1 MSDAEL
7 NLTQATPVQA
17 APPRPRQAKRKSSL
31 LSVRG
36 MKKLLATC
44 LATHNPRT
52 AYLLNC
58 RNRRLRSVKIPG
70 CVDDLRIR
78 TGTSDALLLREAV
91 LAGFD
96 FREYHV
102 PLAIQ
107 PRTILDIGA
116 NTGIVSLTLIRK
128 YSGAR
133 VIAFEPLP
141 ENFALLEYNLRNLD
155 NVLAVPFGLGRETG
169 VMEYYASDD
178 PTNLGGGTF
187 HPNPPQLER
196 SCGKLQILS
205 PVEALRRFD
214 IRDVDLIKIDTEGAE
229 HDILTGFPEGVLSR
243 VSVIVGELHSV
254 KDEET
259 LEFLSRWFDV
269 RRGPSKG
276 RMSLFTAINKSCSS
290 NRVVCY
296 HPG

>member
-7 NLTQATPVQA
+7 NLTQATQVRA
-17 APPRPRQAKRKSSL
+17 APVKPRPAKRKSSL

-36 MKKLLATC
+36 LKKLLATC

-58 RNRRLRSVKIPG
+58 RNRRLRSVKVPG
-70 CVDDLRIR
+70 CVGDLRIR

-116 NTGIVSLTLIRK
+116 NTGIVSLTFKRK

-133 VIAFEPLP
+133 IIAFEPLQ
-141 ENFALLEYNLRNLD
+141 ENFALLEYNLRSLD
-155 NVLAVPFGLGRETG
+155 NVLAVPIGLGRETG
-169 VMEYYASDD
+169 EMEYYTSDD

-187 HPNPPQLER
+187 YPNPSQMDR
-196 SCGKLQILS
+196 ACGKLQILS
-205 PVEALRRFD
+205 PVDAMRKFD

-229 HDILTGFPEGVLSR
+229 HDILTGFPESVISR

-259 LEFLSRWFDV
+259 LDFLSRWFDV
-269 RRGPSKG
+269 YREPSKG
-276 RMSLFTAINKSCSS
+276 RMSLFTAINKSCASE
-290 NRVVCY
+290 
-296 HPG
+296 

>member
-7 NLTQATPVQA
+7 NLGPTTQVRA
-17 APPRPRQAKRKSSL
+17 APAKPRQAKRKSSL

-36 MKKLLATC
+36 LKKLLATC

-58 RNRRLRSVKIPG
+58 RNRRIRSVRIPG
-70 CVDDLRIR
+70 CASDLRIR

-91 LAGFD
+91 LSGFD

-102 PLAIQ
+102 PLKMK

-116 NTGIVSLTLIRK
+116 NTGIVSLTLRQK
-128 YSGAR
+128 YAGAR
-133 VIAFEPLP
+133 LIAFEPLQ

-155 NVLAVPFGLGRETG
+155 NVLTVPFGLGRETG
-169 VMEYYASDD
+169 EMEYYASDD
-178 PTNLGGGTF
+178 DANLGGGSF
-187 HPNPPQLER
+187 HPNPSQMNR
-196 SCGKLQILS
+196 ACGKLQILS
-205 PVEALRRFD
+205 PVDALKRFD

-229 HDILTGFPEGVLSR
+229 HDILTGFPEQVISR

-259 LEFLSRWFDV
+259 LAFLSQWFNL

-276 RMSLFTAINKSCSS
+276 RMSLFTAINKSCASQS
-290 NRVVCY
+290 
-296 HPG
+296 

>member
-1 MSDAEL
+1 MSNAKL
-7 NLTQATPVQA
+7 NLTQATQVPA
-17 APPRPRQAKRKSSL
+17 ARVKPRQAKRKSSL

-36 MKKLLATC
+36 VKKLLATC

-58 RNRRLRSVKIPG
+58 RSRRLRSIKITG
-70 CVDDLRIR
+70 CVGDLRIR

-91 LAGFD
+91 LSGFE
-96 FREYHV
+96 FREYRF
-102 PLAIQ
+102 PLALQ

-116 NTGIVSLTLIRK
+116 NTGIVSLTLNRK

-133 VIAFEPLP
+133 IIAFEPLP

-155 NVLAVPFGLGRETG
+155 NVLAVPVGLGRETG
-169 VMEYYASDD
+169 ELEYYASDD
-178 PTNLGGGTF
+178 ANNWGGGTF
-187 HPNPPQLER
+187 HPSSPQMDQAR
-196 SCGKLQILS
+196 GKLQILS
-205 PVEALRRFD
+205 PVDALRKFD

-229 HDILTGFPEGVLSR
+229 YDILTSFPEHVISR

-259 LEFLSRWFDV
+259 LAFLSQWFDV
-269 RRGPSKG
+269 QHMPPKG
-276 RMSLFTAINKSCSS
+276 RMSLFTAINKNCSF
-290 NRVVCY
+290 NK
-296 HPG
+296 

>member
-1 MSDAEL
+1 MSDAEFNVGQTASL
-7 NLTQATPVQA
+7 RA
-17 APPRPRQAKRKSSL
+17 APVKPRPAKRKSSL
-31 LSVRG
+31 FGIRG
-36 MKKLLATC
+36 LKKLLATY

-58 RNRRLRSVKIPG
+58 RNRRIRSVKIPG
-70 CVDDLRIR
+70 CVNDVRIR

-91 LAGFD
+91 LSGFD
-96 FREYHV
+96 FREYHI

-116 NTGIVSLTLIRK
+116 NTGIVSLTLRRK
-128 YSGAR
+128 YSNAR
-133 VIAFEPLP
+133 VIAFEPLK

-155 NVLAVPFGLGRETG
+155 NVLAVPFGLGRETAEL
-169 VMEYYASDD
+169 EYYASDD
-178 PTNLGGGTF
+178 PTNLGGASF
-187 HPNPPQLER
+187 HPNPSQMNR
-196 SCGKLQILS
+196 ACGKLQILS
-205 PVEALRRFD
+205 AVDALKRFD

-229 HDILTGFPEGVLSR
+229 HDILTGFPEVVISR

-259 LEFLSRWFDV
+259 LEFLSRWFEIC
-269 RRGPSKG
+269 RGPSKG

-290 NRVVCY
+290 RK
-296 HPG
+296 

>member
-7 NLTQATPVQA
+7 NVTQPTQVRA
-17 APPRPRQAKRKSSL
+17 APVKPGQAKRKCSL

-36 MKKLLATC
+36 LKRLLATC

-58 RNRRLRSVKIPG
+58 RNRRIRSIKITG
-70 CVDDLRIR
+70 CVGDLRIR
-78 TGTSDALLLREAV
+78 TGTSDARLLREAV
-91 LAGFD
+91 LSGFD

-116 NTGIVSLTLIRK
+116 NTGIVSLTLKRK

-169 VMEYYASDD
+169 ELEYYASDD
-178 PTNLGGGTF
+178 PTNLGGGSF
-187 HPNPPQLER
+187 HPNPSQMDR
-196 SCGKLQILS
+196 ACGKLQILS
-205 PVEALRRFD
+205 AVEALRRFD

-259 LEFLSRWFDV
+259 LAFLSQWFDI
-269 RRGPSKG
+269 RHMPSKG
-276 RMSLFTAINKSCSS
+276 RLSLFTAINKSCCS
-290 NRVVCY
+290 
-296 HPG
+296 PK